1 MSHGLKYNIL
11 SLRFYISMVQ
21 IESIIKTLKEWY
33 FWFQFA
39 IKQTKYRTVI
49 VVFFFIINQ

>member
-49 VVFFFIINQ
+49 VVFFYN